1 MLNGMLT
8 VPVMLQCATN
18 VGPGVRSGSEL
29 DTRPAWLGVG
39 SQYAAAGSLGSGPLR
54 SFQEMAPHSLWHA
67 TGYDRK
73 TDPVRVRLSSQIV
86 FLTPSGKPFRLS
98 IKDGCQERLGTA
110 GKAGL
115 TLASAGVQSAPFS
128 LIRDLYYL
136 IYGRAG
142 PRSRHRRAMPAG
154 GRAGD
159 ARLPWR
165 RGSCLAAA
173 RRGGGPRGGAHKSHL
188 PPPTT
193 PLSPGKR
200 GAATARGALGW
211 YRPSVGVP
219 RDVGC

>member
-67 TGYDRK
+67 TGYGRK

-98 IKDGCQERLGTA
+98 IKDGCQKRLGTA

-128 LIRDLYYL
+128 LIRDVYL
-136 IYGRAG
+136 IRQRAIVWAQQTLSSVSHKLYLQYSG
-142 PRSRHRRAMPAG
+142 PEKLLPPIREESLTLPRRS
-154 GRAGD
+154 
-159 ARLPWR
+159 
-165 RGSCLAAA
+165 S
-173 RRGGGPRGGAHKSHL
+173 GGAL
-188 PPPTT
+188 PTPRPQIYSRRRTPT
-193 PLSPGKR
+193 
-200 GAATARGALGW
+200 
-211 YRPSVGVP
+211 
-219 RDVGC
+219 D